1 MQNNTE
7 TTKTTCDWAEEALKA
22 QQKFELDCQNKIEN
36 EAEDIVSPFFE
47 QIRQTGVTTMVL
59 NKAPSEEVQKIIIS
73 KGLTITESVGMF
85 FNTYTLSLHKPEE
98 EKKEQNDDKEQEE
111 EKKEE
116 PSSDS
121 EDNQAEE

>member
-1 MQNNTE
+1 MQNNPE
-7 TTKTTCDWAEEALKA
+7 TTKTTSDWAEEALKA

-36 EAEDIVSPFFE
+36 EAEDIVAPFFE

-98 EKKEQNDDKEQEE
+98 EEKKEQNDDKEQEE
-111 EKKEE
+111 ES
-116 PSSDS
+116 SSDS
-121 EDNQAEE
+121 ENDQADE